1 MKFDAVSTRYDFITG
16 RRRSHK
22 HTSQHKSYSFKR
34 TKLSDHKL
42 HCPRGHVLIKSQA
55 KNAAGNGSCD
65 GCKKH
70 ILCSDNIAFC
80 VKMSGDADSMDA
92 DDNFYLCEDCNE
104 SHPWTS
110 SLDCNFYLCEICMRQ
125 PMTCTCTECYKR
137 PMICRERILP
147 NVVPSE
153 PPTKE
158 DIEIKRQNAIW
169 KKDDMNQARRFRN
182 QTEIQYCN
190 AFNWKSTFVPEIQ
203 RTAEEQAQHT
213 DRIEDKYLQHQI
225 SNAPRRKQKTSHQN
239 FEGWDFQEKQLHLQ
253 QQQQNNNVEPH
264 FHTEEEHRAPV
275 LQFPKNQSALPSLA
289 LENQFQWRI

>member
-55 KNAAGNGSCD
+55 KNAAGKGSCD

-70 ILCSDNIAFC
+70 ILCSDDIAFC
-80 VKMSGDADSMDA
+80 IKMSGDPDGMDA
-92 DDNFYLCEDCNE
+92 NGTL
-104 SHPWTS
+104 TS

-125 PMTCTCTECYKR
+125 PMICT
-137 PMICRERILP
+137 ILP

-169 KKDDMNQARRFRN
+169 KKDDMNQARKFRN
-182 QTEIQYCN
+182 QTEI
-190 AFNWKSTFVPEIQ
+190 
-203 RTAEEQAQHT
+203 
-213 DRIEDKYLQHQI
+213 
-225 SNAPRRKQKTSHQN
+225 
-239 FEGWDFQEKQLHLQ
+239 
-253 QQQQNNNVEPH
+253 
-264 FHTEEEHRAPV
+264 
-275 LQFPKNQSALPSLA
+275 
-289 LENQFQWRI
+289 